1 MRLRAVRR
9 TRVVPALT
17 AAAVCLVAVLLG
29 VSTGASGPLSFLTER
44 TGWDVSSAPFGQTA
58 AAPLWWTILNA
69 VLNTL
74 LAAAVTIAVT
84 TALGFLTGFGRVSAN
99 PVVVGLCRLYTDLFR
114 NVPSLL
120 QVVFWYQ
127 VLSRLPVERRAWTVA
142 GVVFL
147 SNRGLYLPSLAWV
160 SATQL
165 LFAAMAAT
173 VAGALAWWATRGRS
187 YPSRC
192 GAIVLAALTGAMAAF
207 AASGTIGVPVL
218 RGFSFQGGFRV
229 PTEFLALVIGLSFFY
244 TAYIAEVVRGGL
256 LSVERGLLEA
266 GRSLGLRELQVHR
279 LVRLPLALRTI
290 VLPLGSQYLN
300 IVKTTSLGAAIGFAE
315 LFGVTSNGI
324 NMSGHT
330 FALLAVMVGLYLSIN
345 IVLAFAIRLVNARA
359 ALVGLHSPQGGAN
372 L

>member
-1 MRLRAVRR
+1 MVAGGVIAGAV
-9 TRVVPALT
+9 V
-17 AAAVCLVAVLLG
+17 LG
-29 VSTGASGPLSFLTER
+29 VAQRASGPAAFLLER
-44 TGWDVSSAPFGQTA
+44 TGWDVSSAPLGQTA

-74 LAAAVTIAVT
+74 LASMVTIVVT
-84 TALGFLTGFGRVSAN
+84 TLAGFLTGLGRVSAN
-99 PVVVGLCRLYTDLFR
+99 PVVAALCRLYTDLFR

-127 VLSRLPVERRAWTVA
+127 VLSHLPVERRAWSGFGA
-142 GVVFL
+142 VFL
-147 SNRGLYLPSLAWV
+147 SNRGLYLPAPAWASGV
-160 SATQL
+160 QL
-165 LFAAMAAT
+165 LYPALAAGGM
-173 VAGALAWWATRGRS
+173 GGLAWWASRGRP
-187 YPSRC
+187 YAVRC
-192 GAIVLAALTGAMAAF
+192 GAVFGSGLAGAAAVG
-207 AASGTIGVPVL
+207 AAVGIGVDLPVL
-218 RGFSFQGGFRV
+218 KGFSFQGGFRL
-229 PTEFLALVIGLSFFY
+229 PTEFLALVIGLSVFY

-266 GRSLGLRELQVHR
+266 GRSLGLREMQVHR

-330 FALLAVMVGLYLSIN
+330 FELLAVMVGLYFSIN
-345 IVLAFAIRLVNARA
+345 IVLASGVRVINARA
-359 ALVGLHSPQGGAN
+359 ALVGLHRPASATDP
-372 L
+372 